1 MKLISFLTTIS
12 VLDVIICILFLS
24 ASILF
29 PNLAGEFSKLALFI
43 LALTIVP
50 PWVVTT
56 GIFVFAFIFNSLLDK
71 TLE

>member
-1 MKLISFLTTIS
+1 MKLNSFLITIS
-12 VLDVIICILFLS
+12 VLDVVICILFLS

-29 PNLAGEFSKLALFI
+29 PNLDGEFAKLALFI

-56 GIFVFAFIFNSLLDK
+56 SILVFAFIFNSLLDK